1 MQGAGKGKRAMGT
14 SMPLLREQVQKE
26 ELMGHD
32 LGIVDLS
39 LSHGFREPVPTSDM
53 HTVAA
58 GNRQVRLGIQGQ
70 AGAGSGCSAGSQV
83 PWLHCKA
90 CRYCVLNLS
99 HGCCT

>member
-32 LGIVDLS
+32 MGIVDLS

-58 GNRQVRLGIQGQ
+58 GNRQVRPGVPRL
-70 AGAGSGCSAGSQV
+70 SGVG
-83 PWLHCKA
+83 
-90 CRYCVLNLS
+90 CV
-99 HGCCT
+99 

>member
-1 MQGAGKGKRAMGT
+1 MGT

-32 LGIVDLS
+32 MGIVDLS

-58 GNRQVRLGIQGQ
+58 GNRQVRPGIHRP
-70 AGAGSGCSAGSQV
+70 SGEMLWHQNPLLALCSM
-83 PWLHCKA
+83 W
-90 CRYCVLNLS
+90 VL
-99 HGCCT
+99 CT